1 MYNYRRVSNL
11 FLDVANL
18 KYAMH
23 LKNFGSDF
31 DRALQRIKVCVHEEQ
46 AIINKKQ
53 NYAALWDLSI
63 EACSAGG
70 MNPQKLKTLLY
81 QFNHRE
87 STLKQAIRELEN
99 AYGIVCV
106 DRKLGDNGKRIVFRN
121 PTEQQ
126 RR

>member
-1 MYNYRRVSNL
+1 
-11 FLDVANL
+11 
-18 KYAMH
+18 
-23 LKNFGSDF
+23 
-31 DRALQRIKVCVHEEQ
+31 
-46 AIINKKQ
+46 
-53 NYAALWDLSI
+53 
-63 EACSAGG
+63 